1 MLAMPSETLA
11 CPDTGRQHRLA
22 AQLPNLI
29 PGVATTRVGLGDP
42 INAGPHPYAI
52 VRDGAEETAELD
64 RTTVRGAARWI
75 LRVSSEVDRRRRP
88 QIFDLASTSLTR
100 SDLVAFGWGR

>member
-29 PGVATTRVGLGDP
+29 PG
-42 INAGPHPYAI
+42 
-52 VRDGAEETAELD
+52 
-64 RTTVRGAARWI
+64 
-75 LRVSSEVDRRRRP
+75 
-88 QIFDLASTSLTR
+88 
-100 SDLVAFGWGR
+100 